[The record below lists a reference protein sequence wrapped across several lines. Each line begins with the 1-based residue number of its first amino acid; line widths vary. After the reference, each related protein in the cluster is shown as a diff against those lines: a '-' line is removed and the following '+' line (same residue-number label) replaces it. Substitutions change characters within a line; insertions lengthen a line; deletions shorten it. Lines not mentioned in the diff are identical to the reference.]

1 MALGEILAPAVIL
14 TGVQWLLLIVAATCG
29 VPLARGE
36 ISGGLVLSLGA
47 GAAVVL
53 PALNL
58 ISLIIPNAAVLLF
71 PSWFQTGK
79 DAPHGIEATGQRLI
93 FALGQFLAFIVS
105 LIPAAGV
112 WAGFF
117 FLMKYLAGAVLAVL
131 VASVAGALVLALEAG
146 LSVMLLGWLFERF
159 DVSAEQ
165 TA

>member
-1 MALGEILAPAVIL
+1 
-14 TGVQWLLLIVAATCG
+14 VAATCG

-36 ISGGLVLSLGA
+36 ISGGLVLALGA

-58 ISLIIPNAAVLLF
+58 ISFIIPNAAVLLF

-79 DAPHGIEATGQRLI
+79 DAPHGVEATGQRLI
-93 FALGQFLAFIVS
+93 FALGQFLAFIVA
-105 LIPAAGV
+105 LIPAAAV
-112 WAGFF
+112 FTGFF
-117 FLMKYLAGAVLAVL
+117 FLLKFLTNAVLAVP
-131 VASVAGALVLALEAG
+131 VASVAAALVLALEAG
-146 LSVMLLGWLFERF
+146 LGVMLLGWLFGRF